1 MIKILV
7 VDDEE
12 GICDNIKQ
20 IFTYIGF
27 TVFTATTAQK
37 ALSIFEKEKPKI
49 IFLDII
55 MPDVDGLDLLRKF
68 KEIDPACIVLMVTAS
83 QDEAV
88 RERALQLKADEFIQ
102 KPFSRNYLRDTV
114 MYKIKEMLDKG
125 GRENTLRP
133 IQNILAANS
142 GQVSAE
148 DLKKIL
154 AIIEP
159 VRSQIVKKC
168 N

>member
-68 KEIDPACIVLMVTAS
+68 KEIPLADSSLMIAM
-83 QDEAV
+83 
-88 RERALQLKADEFIQ
+88 RELGLRA
-102 KPFSRNYLRDTV
+102 
-114 MYKIKEMLDKG
+114 M
-125 GRENTLRP
+125 
-133 IQNILAANS
+133 
-142 GQVSAE
+142 
-148 DLKKIL
+148 
-154 AIIEP
+154 
-159 VRSQIVKKC
+159 QIVVIISANAIRC
-168 N
+168 AMGI